1 MGFSLRFEGD
11 DANLQICKPRA
22 ALLPMDELPPSG
34 LQNLKSG
41 FRLVVQFIVPSLRLV
56 QSRNFL
62 PALKP
67 YSVLKCSYRPDH
79 VSIQSIPQAVPSY
92 DTFTSVPN
100 SGLLWAPEV
109 TL

>member
-1 MGFSLRFEGD
+1 MRIFKFV
-11 DANLQICKPRA
+11 NQRA
-22 ALLPMDELPPSG
+22 ALLPMDELPPSE

-41 FRLVVQFIVPSLRLV
+41 FRLVVQLIVPSLRLV

-79 VSIQSIPQAVPSY
+79 VSIQSIPQAAPSY